1 MNNEQYIWDFLVKIT
16 RGNKYGAAG
25 LMGNLYAES
34 ALNPR
39 NLQNTYEKKLGMTD
53 DEYTDLVD
61 DNYYHDFC
69 FDHAGY
75 GLAQWT
81 ADRRKTKLYEY
92 ANEKCSS
99 VGDLDI
105 QLNFLWNELAHDYLP
120 VLEGLYSAI
129 SVRQASDLV
138 LTKFEKPKNQSDVV
152 KLKRAAYG
160 QKFLEKYGETPHPS
174 ATPTP
179 SPTGEGKKYVR
190 MTANVNIRYGNGT
203 EYARL
208 ATVGKGSEFEYVGIA
223 VNGWYAIKFGSQIM
237 WVSGDYSEV
246 VEK

>member
-1 MNNEQYIWDFLVKIT
+1 MSNEQYIWDFLVKIT

-39 NLQNTYEKKLGMTD
+39 NLQNTYEKKLGLTD
-53 DEYTDLVD
+53 DEYTNLVD
-61 DNYYHDFC
+61 NNYYHDFC
-69 FDHAGY
+69 IDRAGY

-81 ADRRKTKLYEY
+81 SESRKTKLYEY
-92 ANEKCSS
+92 AQDKFGS

-105 QLNFLWNELAHDYLP
+105 QLNFLWNELAHDYLS
-120 VLEGLYSAI
+120 VLEGLYSAQ
-129 SVRQASDLV
+129 SVREASDLV
-138 LTKFEKPKNQSDVV
+138 LTKFEKPKNQSNTV
-152 KLKRAAYG
+152 KYRRAAHG
-160 QKFLEKYGETPHPS
+160 QKFLEKYGNTSPDNDAQPS
-174 ATPTP
+174 AQ
-179 SPTGEGKKYVR
+179 GGGKKYVR
-190 MTANVNIRYGNGT
+190 MTANVNIRYGNGI

-208 ATVGKGSEFEYVGIA
+208 TTVGKGSEFEYVGIA

>member
-1 MNNEQYIWDFLVKIT
+1 MSNEQYIWNILVGIT
-16 RGNKYGAAG
+16 DGNKYGAAG

-53 DEYTDLVD
+53 DEYTRAVD
-61 DNYYHDFC
+61 DGTYKDFC
-69 FDHAGY
+69 TDRAGY

-81 ADRRKTKLYEY
+81 SQVRKSNFLTY
-92 ANEKCSS
+92 AKKIMCS
-99 VGDLDI
+99 VGDLTM
-105 QLNFLWNELAHDYLP
+105 QLAFLKNELIEDYQ
-120 VLEGLYSAI
+120 
-129 SVRQASDLV
+129 SVRIGLMSAKSVREASDLV
-138 LTKFEKPKNQSDVV
+138 LTKFEKPKNQSEAV
-152 KLKRAAYG
+152 KQKRAAYG
-160 QKFLEKYGETPHPS
+160 EKFLEKYGNTSPDTVAPPS
-174 ATPTP
+174 TQ
-179 SPTGEGKKYVR
+179 GGGKKYVR

-208 ATVGKGSEFEYVGIA
+208 ATMGKGSEFEYVGIA

-246 VEK
+246 IEK